1 MLLWGKKG
9 HSRNVPIKETV
20 RPLKTCTLR
29 QREAE
34 DRKPMEETEV
44 ELSEACQE
52 KLRGKMC
59 GHKRTESSLH

>member
-1 MLLWGKKG
+1 MGQKG
-9 HSRNVPIKETV
+9 LFKECAYKETV

-29 QREAE
+29 QQEAE

-52 KLRGKMC
+52 KLRGKVC